1 MNSRSRSKLG
11 DVTDMHFLKQPNVEK
26 LQNQLIHGRISR
38 RQFVQATAVAG
49 LAPVASSMA
58 PSSVRA
64 DADDLSYFTWSG
76 YEVPELHQPYIDEHG
91 GSPGWSVFASAE
103 DGLQKIRAG
112 FQTDITH
119 PCVDNVPKWQ
129 AAGVIQPIDPSRV
142 SYWDDMFPS
151 LHDMTGAVIDNDV
164 YMILTDFG
172 LSSVLYRTDLYDGE
186 ESWTMLFDEQF
197 AGRICARGTTANLF
211 IALKI
216 LGYDPMNPTSA
227 QLAEAGE
234 MARVQRPLVR
244 FYWESQTDMEQAIAS
259 GECTVAYAWNEALVN
274 LTAQG
279 IPVAF
284 AAPKEGAFGWA
295 CGLVHNANS
304 EADGDLVYDF
314 IDAWL
319 APESGKF
326 LIEAYGYGH
335 GNQKSFDLVDPAT
348 LTALGYEDPVALMNG
363 TSFWVPISPEIDDEM
378 LTLWEDIQ
386 AGI

>member
-142 SYWDDMFPS
+142 SYWDDMFPA
-151 LHDMTGAVIDNDV
+151 LHTMTGAVVVIKASLPKRLTGENIKLCSRRAVRKVSGPQCDV
-164 YMILTDFG
+164 TLEDTGKMFAHFG
-172 LSSVLYRTDLYDGE
+172 GGFSNRNRSGD
-186 ESWTMLFDEQF
+186 
-197 AGRICARGTTANLF
+197 
-211 IALKI
+211 
-216 LGYDPMNPTSA
+216 
-227 QLAEAGE
+227 
-234 MARVQRPLVR
+234 VR
-244 FYWESQTDMEQAIAS
+244 RAI
-259 GECTVAYAWNEALVN
+259 
-274 LTAQG
+274 
-279 IPVAF
+279 
-284 AAPKEGAFGWA
+284 
-295 CGLVHNANS
+295 
-304 EADGDLVYDF
+304 
-314 IDAWL
+314 
-319 APESGKF
+319 
-326 LIEAYGYGH
+326 
-335 GNQKSFDLVDPAT
+335 
-348 LTALGYEDPVALMNG
+348 
-363 TSFWVPISPEIDDEM
+363 
-378 LTLWEDIQ
+378 
-386 AGI
+386 